1 MSDSPAPYTLQSL
14 PLYRYE
20 RVAADVLAEITRA
33 RLEHAPMRGA
43 HEGYAVLLE
52 EVDGLWDEVKYRGR
66 DLTRMRKEAIQ
77 VAAMAIAFVAE
88 VTDHSA

>member
-1 MSDSPAPYTLQSL
+1 MTDRAPYTEQSL

-43 HEGYAVLLE
+43 HEGYAILLE
-52 EVDGLWDEVKYRGR
+52 EVEELWEEVKDRR
-66 DLTRMRKEAIQ
+66 RELSAMRREAIQ
-77 VAAMAIAFVAE
+77 VAAMAIAFVVE
-88 VTDHSA
+88 VTDDTA